1 MVIAGIT
8 CDFKIYVINIYIIT
22 TNQIESNMFL
32 PLLRLTEI
40 LTDDFNIEM

>member
-1 MVIAGIT
+1 MNT
-8 CDFKIYVINIYIIT
+8 KHKKKT